1 VNILKQEIMF
11 MLKRK
16 KNRGEEQ
23 EFVDSA
29 AVVSETGVADETAD
43 SSETAD
49 SVEKTP
55 EESQATEAD
64 KADVGTQENGET
76 MGADAVTPV
85 EAEGLDGTDEVSETE
100 EDADP
105 EGADSEGADS
115 EGVDS
120 EGADSDDEDSAMVAF
135 EAWLEDAVPEEERRE
150 AARRTMSMVREA
162 LRSGSYD
169 DALFDVIAKGA
180 YYDRAVE
187 EAELAG
193 EVRGRNASIDELMTI
208 EEDGDGVPHP
218 GSGGGD
224 VGNRAPSIF
233 DLAREVY

>member
-1 VNILKQEIMF
+1 

-55 EESQATEAD
+55 EDSQATEAD

-100 EDADP
+100 EDAD
-105 EGADSEGADS
+105 SEGA
-115 EGVDS
+115 DS
-120 EGADSDDEDSAMVAF
+120 EGADSDDEDSAMAAF
-135 EAWLEDAVPEEERRE
+135 EAWLEDAVPEVERRE
-150 AARRTMSMVREA
+150 AARRAMSMVREA
-162 LRSGSYD
+162 LRSGNYD

-180 YYDRAVE
+180 DYDRAVE